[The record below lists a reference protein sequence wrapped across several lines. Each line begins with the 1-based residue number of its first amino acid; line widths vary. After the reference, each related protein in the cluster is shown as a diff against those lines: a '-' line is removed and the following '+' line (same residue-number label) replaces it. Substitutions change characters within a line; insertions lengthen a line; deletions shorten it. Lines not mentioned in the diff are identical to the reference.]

1 MDRNE
6 KPYMEHCAKLSLDEL
21 RSLFKN
27 LKDIGMSDDD
37 IEKYAKDYYAF
48 FKARREEE
56 LKYAKSGTIFIGD
69 VEAKGQVQKG

>member
-21 RSLFKN
+21 RLLFKN

-37 IEKYAKDYYAF
+37 IDKYAKDYYAF
-48 FKARREEE
+48 FKARKQDEE
-56 LKYAKSGTIFIGD
+56 KCANSGTIFIGESKEHNHD
-69 VEAKGQVQKG
+69 A